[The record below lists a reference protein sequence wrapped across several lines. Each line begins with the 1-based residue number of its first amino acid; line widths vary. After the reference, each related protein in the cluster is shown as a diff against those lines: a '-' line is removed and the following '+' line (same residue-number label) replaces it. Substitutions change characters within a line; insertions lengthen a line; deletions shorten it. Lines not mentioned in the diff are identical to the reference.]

1 MGITDCRKK
10 YAAQSRSTIVSWL
23 RKYGNCDWNN
33 QTPDSMQKTPKQR
46 ITKLEAEIKVLE
58 KQKALLERQA

>member
-1 MGITDCRKK
+1 
-10 YAAQSRSTIVSWL
+10 VSWL